1 MAKQVV
7 QEKRPRGRPPQN
19 QEWSPNSARYK
30 APKSKRAARKK
41 AVRKRCSPRTD
52 TKPPLVSR
60 ETSPDPKSPSASRET
75 SPDATPT
82 EKFHATKTASADA
95 TAESNAAIA
104 EAAPTE
110 PKPVRKTRVSVW
122 RCPTCTLE
130 HARSVAACSLCG
142 CPRPHFQ

>member
-7 QEKRPRGRPPQN
+7 QAKRPRGRPPQN
-19 QEWSPNSARYK
+19 QEWSPNSAQYK
-30 APKSKRAARKK
+30 ASKSKRAASKK
-41 AVRKRCSPRTD
+41 TVRKRCSPRTD
-52 TKPPLVSR
+52 LKSRSASR
-60 ETSPDPKSPSASRET
+60 ETSPDPKSPSASLET
-75 SPDATPT
+75 SPT
-82 EKFHATKTASADA
+82 ESTTQTASAAA
-95 TAESNAAIA
+95 TTESNAAIA

-110 PKPVRKTRVSVW
+110 PKAVRKTRVSVW